1 MCLAVPLKI
10 LRLLPG
16 SKAVV
21 ALGHGRPEAGADTDV
36 LAPAQGPGELQ
47 VDVSLIENPGIGDH
61 VIVHAGYA
69 IEILSLSEAGE
80 RLELFRK
87 MAELMEEGA

>member
-21 ALGHGRPEAGADTDV
+21 A
-36 LAPAQGPGELQ
+36 QGSAELQ
-47 VDVSLIENPGIGDH
+47 VDVSLIEHPKAGDH

-69 IEILSLSEAGE
+69 IEILSLQEAEE

-87 MAELMEEGA
+87 MAELMEEDG